1 MLLHKKTPGVVV
13 DIVGIKIHPLTLAK
27 VKNMRICGYV
37 LENDMVICLQKVVL
51 LFVSLI
57 MIHVERYFLFLQVC
71 IIMNGKL
78 FSISQGG
85 M

>member
-37 LENDMVICLQKVVL
+37 LKNVMVICLHKAP

-57 MIHVERYFLFLQVC
+57 VIFQENAINIL
-71 IIMNGKL
+71 
-78 FSISQGG
+78 
-85 M
+85 